1 MNFFSKLKNTFNE
14 IDKNLQKNKININND
29 DSLIEKGFFAL
40 LQDLLNDI
48 FNNKNN
54 VKTSNLLNELKKNE
68 KLSKAKLIKSLV
80 NSLEQ
85 NQNLSQKDK
94 ETIGKNLSN
103 KYVQD
108 LTFNLV
114 TNKLDEQNS
123 TELTTKD
130 VVKAGINTT
139 KKSDSVASTTTKKI
153 VKKIL
158 TKQ

>member
-14 IDKNLQKNKININND
+14 IGENLKENKHNINND
-29 DSLIEKGFFAL
+29 DILTENIFFIFLKEWLQNL
-40 LQDLLNDI
+40 LKKENLLLN
-48 FNNKNN
+48 K
-54 VKTSNLLNELKKNE
+54 LKENE
-68 KLSKAKLIKSLV
+68 KLSKEKLIKSLV

-103 KYVQD
+103 KYIQD
-108 LTFNLV
+108 LTFNLIS
-114 TNKLDEQNS
+114 NKLNEQDN
-123 TELTTKD
+123 TELTAKD
-130 VVKAGINTT
+130 VIKTGINTT
-139 KKSDSVASTTTKKI
+139 KKSDSVALTITKKI